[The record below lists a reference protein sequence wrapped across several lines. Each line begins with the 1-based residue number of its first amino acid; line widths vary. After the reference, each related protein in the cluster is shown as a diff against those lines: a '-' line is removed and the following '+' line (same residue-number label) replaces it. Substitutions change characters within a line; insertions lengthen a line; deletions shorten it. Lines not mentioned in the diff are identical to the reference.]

1 MHPRAAALI
10 RELSLVPHP
19 EGGHY
24 RRLYTSAASVVAGG
38 RPRAAMTAI
47 AFLLGAGER
56 SRWHRIDA
64 DETWHWQEGDPLE
77 LLCFDARSGSLGK
90 AMLGDPVRSLLA
102 MHVVPAGTWQ
112 CARCS
117 GGYALAA
124 CTVSPGFEWSGFELL
139 DETGA
144 IAQELSRL
152 GALHAPDPDRDE
164 DY

>member
-1 MHPRAAALI
+1 MHPRADALI
-10 RELSLVPHP
+10 RKLSLEPHP

-24 RRLYTSAASVVAGG
+24 RRIHASTTSVLVGG

-47 AFLLGAGER
+47 AFLLDAGEC

-64 DETWHWQEGDPLE
+64 DEAWHWQEGDPIE
-77 LLCFDARSGSLGK
+77 LLCFDAQAGALGK
-90 AMLGDPVRSLLA
+90 TLLGDPRRSLRA

-112 CARCS
+112 CAKAL
-117 GGYALAA
+117 GGYALVA
-124 CTVSPGFEWSGFELL
+124 CTVSPGFEWAGFELL

-152 GALHAPDPDRDE
+152 GALHAPGLEKDGD
-164 DY
+164 